1 MGYRS
6 AFVSRLASRARAACL
21 AAAPLVC
28 VALSSPAGAQ
38 AFNQFIAFGDSTLD
52 SGWYYTHLHDT
63 NPSLEALYKASQAIG
78 GGIPTTFGGPMNSQ
92 VLASLFGLTAIPVG
106 EPGGTNYAAGGASN
120 ITYSNYSTP
129 APNTVSQTQSY
140 LASNGGAANPNALY
154 LISSGGND
162 INQAICPNGVC
173 AGNAAQ
179 LATASAA
186 DLVAA
191 IAQLH
196 AAGAR
201 YFVVAIDYGAAP
213 GSDKSS
219 AVTQTF
225 SAYNQALY
233 GGLAAD
239 GINFVPVSGKVI
251 ASAVGYNSALFGIT
265 NTQPGSTVT
274 HQGGA
279 CVNPNPGNGTGGT
292 IAAAWSPYC
301 TTLVAPNAQQ
311 TYLFA
316 DNEHYSAAGQ
326 LIEGDYAYSLIVAPE
341 EMSYLAEAPVKT
353 RTAVVDS
360 IEQQMMISGRNRAV
374 GTFNSWISG
383 DISSLR
389 MGTSDNGFPSD
400 PGTPG
405 MVTVGADYLLFP
417 NWLVGGAVSVGTTTQ
432 SFSLGGNFRQDEYA
446 VSGYAAYVGRP
457 LWFDVI
463 ASYGGLHDDTNRV
476 VPIGVTTVSN
486 TGSTDGQNASFAA
499 EIGYNLTTGL
509 GGGWAPSPLLTK
521 APLAPAS
528 FNLTYGPVAGILVQ
542 HIDVNGF
549 AESDPFAGDGSGGF
563 TALTFAG
570 QVRNSAV
577 TELGVQAG
585 LDVGLW
591 HPYGKLVWN
600 HELDSNNNRV
610 VTAFEPEIAFAPG
623 FSMPAV
629 SFGQDWGSAI
639 VGTTYNLGRGMTA
652 YASFNS
658 EFGQNEVTYYG
669 GQIGLNVALGA
680 PPPAPIVTK

>member
-6 AFVSRLASRARAACL
+6 ALAYARAACLAACL
-21 AAAPLVC
+21 AAAPLIA
-28 VALSSPAGAQ
+28 VALSSTAGAQ
-38 AFNQFIAFGDSTLD
+38 QFNQFIAFGDSTLD

-63 NPSLEALYKASQAIG
+63 DPSLEALYKASQAIG
-78 GGIPTTFGGPMNSQ
+78 GGIPTTPGGPMNSQ

-120 ITYSNYSTP
+120 ITYADYSTP

-140 LASNGGAANPNALY
+140 LAADGGAANPNALY

-162 INQAICPNGVC
+162 INQAICPNGICV
-173 AGNAAQ
+173 GNAAQ

-213 GSDKSS
+213 GGNTSS
-219 AVTQTF
+219 AAAQTF

-239 GINFVPVSGKVI
+239 GINFIPVSGKVI
-251 ASAVGYNSALFGIT
+251 ANAVGYNSALFGIT

-292 IAAAWSPYC
+292 IAAAWSSYC
-301 TTLVAPNAQQ
+301 TTLVAPNAEQ

-341 EMSYLAEAPVKT
+341 EMSYLAEVPVKT

-360 IEQQMMISGRNRAV
+360 IEQQVMISGRNRAV
-374 GTFNSWISG
+374 GTFNSWVTG
-383 DISSLR
+383 DISSLK
-389 MGTSDNGFPSD
+389 MDTGYNGFPSD

-405 MVTVGADYLLFP
+405 MVTVGADYLLAP

-432 SFSLGGNFRQDEYA
+432 SFSLGGNFRQNEYA
-446 VSGYAAYVGRP
+446 LSGYAAYVGRP
-457 LWFDVI
+457 LWLDVV
-463 ASYGGLHDDTNRV
+463 ASYGGLHYNTDRI

-486 TGSTDGQNASFAA
+486 TGSTNGQNASFAA
-499 EIGYNLTTGL
+499 EVGYTFATGP
-509 GGGWAPSPLLTK
+509 GGGWTPAPMLTK
-521 APLAPAS
+521 APPAPAP
-528 FNLTYGPVAGILVQ
+528 FNFTYGPVAGIIVQ

-549 AESDPFAGDGSGGF
+549 AESDPFAGDASGGF
-563 TALTFAG
+563 TALTYAG

-585 LDVGLW
+585 VDVGLW

-600 HELDSNNNRV
+600 HELDSDNRV

-623 FSMPAV
+623 YSMPAV
-629 SFGQDWGSAI
+629 SFGQDWGSAT
-639 VGTTYNLGRGMTA
+639 VGTTYNLGHGMTA

-658 EFGQNEVTYYG
+658 EFGESEVTYYG

-680 PPPAPIVTK
+680 PPPAPVVAKE